1 MAQAVNGSPVA
12 VSSPNDI
19 SPVETHS
26 PPGSYLW
33 PGARHTGSRRP
44 TDTAGR
50 ACTRPRSTDTAR
62 RARHP
67 VGYQGRSSFPEVV
80 ELPRIGTGI
89 FAKYPAAVDSNPK
102 LRSRSASII
111 NIDQHTCIIVVATC
125 LVQAYD
131 LIGPTTDLQSS
142 SASSST
148 TRQEHAS
155 STKATWSRS
164 PPPQR
169 HASASSSRPASSRPT
184 PSSASIWTIAAPR
197 LRAAACHRCR
207 AASPRGHRRSASSSS
222 CRRTPGWSAIPWRW
236 SRLRSLRQ
244 RLRLLI
250 LILRL
255 CAV

>member
-184 PSSASIWTIAAPR
+184 PSSASRLARNGRTSTSTSCAPMELPTPTAAPVAGAWPEADLEPISADVVSER
-197 LRAAACHRCR
+197 
-207 AASPRGHRRSASSSS
+207 PERSMS
-222 CRRTPGWSAIPWRW
+222 CTT
-236 SRLRSLRQ
+236 RSG
-244 RLRLLI
+244 
-250 LILRL
+250 
-255 CAV
+255 